1 MLYDQPFFRTM
12 GDQAVMVELGDE
24 ISPAV
29 NQKVRELLILLE
41 ENPLEGVRE
50 VLPSYRSLLIMYDPA
65 RTGLE
70 KLRPQI
76 RKAAGRLAA
85 ARVPEP
91 KTVHLPVVYGGSYGP
106 DLQWVA
112 DYHGVSRE
120 EVIELHAATIYQV
133 YMIGFTPGFA
143 YMGELPAALDT
154 PRRDTPRTAVPKG
167 SIGIAQRQTGVY
179 PVQSPGG
186 WQVIGRTPRELFNP
200 HQWPPAL
207 LEMGDRVRFEP
218 IKEKELLKWRRK
230 TA

>member
-12 GDQAVMVELGDE
+12 GDQAFMAELGDE

-29 NQKVRELLILLE
+29 NQKVRELLLLLE
-41 ENPLEGVRE
+41 ESALEGVRE
-50 VLPSYRSLLIMYDPA
+50 ALPSYRSLLIMYDPA
-65 RTGLE
+65 ATGLE
-70 KLRPQI
+70 KLKSEVI
-76 RKAAGRLAA
+76 NAAGSMAA

-91 KTVHLPVVYGGSYGP
+91 KTVHLPVAYGGGYGP

-120 EVIELHAATIYQV
+120 EVIELHAATTYQV

-186 WQVIGRTPRELFNP
+186 WQVIGRTPRQLFNP
-200 HQWPPAL
+200 HKWPPAL
-207 LEMGDRVRFEP
+207 LEMGDRVRFKP
-218 IKEKELLKWRRK
+218 IKEEELLKWNQK
-230 TA
+230 NP

>member
-1 MLYDQPFFRTM
+1 MIYDEPFFRTM
-12 GDQAVMVELGDE
+12 GDQAFMAELGDE

-29 NQKVRELLILLE
+29 NRKVRALLVLLE
-41 ENPLEGVRE
+41 EKPLEGVRE

-65 RTGLE
+65 ATGLE
-70 KLRPQI
+70 KLKLEVRNTV
-76 RKAAGRLAA
+76 GRMAA

-120 EVIELHAATIYQV
+120 EVIELHAATTYQV

-186 WQVIGRTPRELFNP
+186 WQVIGRTPRQLFNP
-200 HQWPPAL
+200 HKWPPAL
-207 LEMGDRVRFEP
+207 LEMGDRVRFRP
-218 IKEKELLKWRRK
+218 LKEKELLKWNRK
-230 TA
+230 DP